1 MFSMS
6 QEDAARIAA
15 DFAAY
20 CRETDEGESH
30 SDGLPFRDIAM
41 TLHTLRLFQLASRLS
56 LARGEHAILIYVAP
70 NGTIKMTSSY
80 PATLHDD
87 LREVLRE
94 CSDDGGDFNNPND

>member
-6 QEDAARIAA
+6 
-15 DFAAY
+15 
-20 CRETDEGESH
+20 
-30 SDGLPFRDIAM
+30 
-41 TLHTLRLFQLASRLS
+41 
-56 LARGEHAILIYVAP
+56 ILIYVAP

-80 PATLHDD
+80 PDTLRAD